1 MVELSKGI
9 RDSFFFDRCR
19 GPVPGEQHRVRV
31 QLQHAPADRR
41 QMIRIQRQRIGP
53 AHGPGEQR
61 IAHKTQRPALGLD
74 PVANSSGRMT
84 GRSETLDLEI
94 PHGKDPGILGHDD

>member
-9 RDSFFFDRCR
+9 RDSFFFDRRR
-19 GPVPGEQHRVRV
+19 GPMPGEQHRVRG
-31 QLQHAPADRR
+31 QLQHAPANRR

-53 AHGPGEQR
+53 AHGSGEQR
-61 IAHKTQRPALGLD
+61 IADETQRPALGLD

-84 GRSETLDLEI
+84 GRGETLDPQI
-94 PHGKDPGILGHDD
+94 PHGKNLSVPGHDD